1 MRQLKEFNFD
11 DDDIIEVYSNDQL
24 IYSGK
29 YVDIPEDLTLYA
41 VQKKL
46 RIYNCLENIFK
57 EDSSEEDRSVF
68 KYALTLLILVLLSN
82 ALWFGIVQEL

>member
-11 DDDIIEVYSNDQL
+11 DDDIIEVYSDNQL

-29 YVDIPEDLTLYA
+29 YVNIPEDLTLYG

-46 RIYNCLENIFK
+46 RIYDVVVVDI
-57 EDSSEEDRSVF
+57 
-68 KYALTLLILVLLSN
+68 
-82 ALWFGIVQEL
+82 

>member
-1 MRQLKEFNFD
+1 MGNFIMS
-11 DDDIIEVYSNDQL
+11 IIFLACLVV
-24 IYSGK
+24 IF
-29 YVDIPEDLTLYA
+29 ITTC
-41 VQKKL
+41 
-46 RIYNCLENIFK
+46 NCLENIFK

>member
-11 DDDIIEVYSNDQL
+11 DDDIIEVYSDNQL

-46 RIYNCLENIFK
+46 RIYDVIVVDIQE
-57 EDSSEEDRSVF
+57 S
-68 KYALTLLILVLLSN
+68 KYV
-82 ALWFGIVQEL
+82 

>member
-11 DDDIIEVYSNDQL
+11 DDDIIEVYSDNQL

-29 YVDIPEDLTLYA
+29 YVDIPKDLTLYA

-46 RIYNCLENIFK
+46 RIY
-57 EDSSEEDRSVF
+57 DV
-68 KYALTLLILVLLSN
+68 
-82 ALWFGIVQEL
+82 IVVDI

>member
-1 MRQLKEFNFD
+1 MRERKKTGGKGNTNLTDDFLRQLKEFNFD
-11 DDDIIEVYSNDQL
+11 DDDIIEVYSDNQL

-46 RIYNCLENIFK
+46 RIYDVVVVDI
-57 EDSSEEDRSVF
+57 
-68 KYALTLLILVLLSN
+68 
-82 ALWFGIVQEL
+82 

>member
-29 YVDIPEDLTLYA
+29 YADIPEDLTLYA

-46 RIYNCLENIFK
+46 HIY
-57 EDSSEEDRSVF
+57 D
-68 KYALTLLILVLLSN
+68 
-82 ALWFGIVQEL
+82 IVIIDI

>member
-1 MRQLKEFNFD
+1 MPFCYGGYMRQLKEYNFD

-46 RIYNCLENIFK
+46 RIYDVVVVDI
-57 EDSSEEDRSVF
+57 
-68 KYALTLLILVLLSN
+68 
-82 ALWFGIVQEL
+82 

>member
-29 YVDIPEDLTLYA
+29 YADIPEDLTLYA

-46 RIYNCLENIFK
+46 RIYDVVVVDI
-57 EDSSEEDRSVF
+57 
-68 KYALTLLILVLLSN
+68 
-82 ALWFGIVQEL
+82 QE

>member
-24 IYSGK
+24 IYSGQ

-46 RIYNCLENIFK
+46 RIYDVVVI
-57 EDSSEEDRSVF
+57 D
-68 KYALTLLILVLLSN
+68 I
-82 ALWFGIVQEL
+82 